1 MWYPVSMAKQK
12 RKNKSLVN
20 QRELWIMLI
29 PVLLYFILFKYLP
42 MGGVIIALQ
51 RYSPFKGIAGSP
63 WVGFEYFRQFFTSIY
78 FGRVLRNTLMIGL
91 FDLVFGFPAPII
103 LALLLNGL
111 RNKAFKKVTQT
122 VTLLPHF
129 VSYVVVA
136 GIALNMLSPST
147 GVVNA
152 FRMKMGLDSIYFMQE
167 SKYFWGIFTGIR
179 IIKESGFA
187 AIIYLA
193 ALTAIDPTLY
203 EAARCDGASRPQQL
217 RYVTLP
223 GIIPTIIIMFIIKVG
238 KIISISFEQVLLL
251 QNDVI
256 LDTSE
261 VISTLVYRRGLVN
274 ADYSYATAVGLFETF
289 VALVLVLSSNA
300 LARRMK
306 SESSLW

>member
-1 MWYPVSMAKQK
+1 MAKQK
-12 RKNKSLVN
+12 IKNKSLVN
-20 QRELWIMLI
+20 HRELWIMLI
-29 PVLLYFILFKYLP
+29 PVLVYFILFKYLP
-42 MGGVIIALQ
+42 MGGVVIALQ
-51 RYSPFKGIAGSP
+51 RYSPFKGISGSP
-63 WVGFEYFRQFFTSIY
+63 WVGLEYFRQFFTSIY
-78 FGRVLRNTLMIGL
+78 FWRVLRNTLMIGL
-91 FDLVFGFPAPII
+91 YDLVFGFPAPII

-111 RNKAFKKVTQT
+111 RQKTFKKVTQT

-147 GVVNA
+147 GVINA
-152 FRMKMGLDSIYFMQE
+152 FRVKMGLESIYFMQE
-167 SKYFWGIFTGIR
+167 SKYFWGIFTIIR

-193 ALTAIDPTLY
+193 ALAGIDPTLY
-203 EAARCDGASRPQQL
+203 EAAHCDGASRPQQL
-217 RYVTLP
+217 RHVTLP
-223 GIIPTIIIMFIIKVG
+223 SIIPTIVIMFIIKVG

-289 VALVLVLSSNA
+289 VALVLVLGSNA

-306 SESSLW
+306 SDSSLW

>member
-1 MWYPVSMAKQK
+1 MTRNKLK
-12 RKNKSLVN
+12 KKSLIN

-29 PVLLYFILFKYLP
+29 PVILYFALFKYLP
-42 MGGVIIALQ
+42 MGGVIIAFQ
-51 RYSPFKGIAGSP
+51 RYSPFRGVAGSP
-63 WVGFEYFRQFFTSIY
+63 WVGLEYFRQFFSSIY

-91 FDLVFGFPAPII
+91 FDLAFGFPAPII
-103 LALLLNGL
+103 LALLLNGIQ
-111 RNKAFKKVTQT
+111 NKPFKKATQT

-147 GVVNA
+147 GVINA
-152 FRMKMGLDSIYFMQE
+152 FRMKLGLESIYFMQE
-167 SKYFWGIFTGIR
+167 SKYFWGIFTSLR
-179 IIKESGFA
+179 IIKESGFS

-217 RYVTLP
+217 RHVTLP
-223 GIIPTIIIMFIIKVG
+223 GIIPTIVIMFIIKVG

-300 LARRMK
+300 IARRMK

>member
-1 MWYPVSMAKQK
+1 MEKQK
-12 RKNKSLVN
+12 IRKKSLVN

-29 PVLLYFILFKYLP
+29 PVLLYFIFFKYLP
-42 MGGVIIALQ
+42 MAGVVIALQ
-51 RYSPFKGIAGSP
+51 RYSPFKGIMNSP

-78 FGRVLRNTLMIGL
+78 FGRVLRNTLMIG
-91 FDLVFGFPAPII
+91 FYDLLFGFPAPII

-111 RNKAFKKVTQT
+111 KNKSFKKLTQT

-147 GVVNA
+147 GVINA
-152 FRMKMGLDSIYFMQE
+152 FRESLGLQSIYFMQE
-167 SKYFWGIFTGIR
+167 SKYFWGIFTAIR
-179 IIKESGFA
+179 IIKESGFS

-217 RYVTLP
+217 RYVTIP
-223 GIIPTIIIMFIIKVG
+223 GILPTVIIMFIIKVG

-256 LDTSE
+256 LDVSE

>member
-1 MWYPVSMAKQK
+1 MTRNKLK
-12 RKNKSLVN
+12 KKSLIN
-20 QRELWIMLI
+20 QKELWIMLI
-29 PVLLYFILFKYLP
+29 PVLLYFVLFKYLP
-42 MGGVIIALQ
+42 MGGVIIAFQ
-51 RYSPFKGIAGSP
+51 RYSPFRGVAGSP
-63 WVGFEYFRQFFTSIY
+63 WVGFEYFRQFFSSIY

-91 FDLVFGFPAPII
+91 FDLAFGFPAPII
-103 LALLLNGL
+103 LALLLNGIG
-111 RNKAFKKVTQT
+111 NKTFKKATQT

-147 GVVNA
+147 GVINA
-152 FRMKMGLDSIYFMQE
+152 FRMKLGLDSIYFMQE
-167 SKYFWGIFTGIR
+167 SKYFWGIFTSLR

-193 ALTAIDPTLY
+193 ALSAIDPTLY

-217 RYVTLP
+217 RHVTLP
-223 GIIPTIIIMFIIKVG
+223 GIIPTIVIMFIIKVG

-300 LARRMK
+300 IARRMK